1 MTRLLGNWGRYTI
14 KGRVSREVT
23 GKKERKSELFVV
35 EETGR
40 EKDGGSLMF
49 LKTLIHSM
57 AIIPLLCVLIT
68 FNGFEIRTSENILLF
83 QFLLC
88 VAVSLSNKQT
98 QPASNWVYT
107 L

>member
-1 MTRLLGNWGRYTI
+1 
-14 KGRVSREVT
+14 
-23 GKKERKSELFVV
+23 
-35 EETGR
+35 
-40 EKDGGSLMF
+40 
-49 LKTLIHSM
+49 M

-98 QPASNWVYT
+98 QPASQLSLYSIVI
-107 L
+107 